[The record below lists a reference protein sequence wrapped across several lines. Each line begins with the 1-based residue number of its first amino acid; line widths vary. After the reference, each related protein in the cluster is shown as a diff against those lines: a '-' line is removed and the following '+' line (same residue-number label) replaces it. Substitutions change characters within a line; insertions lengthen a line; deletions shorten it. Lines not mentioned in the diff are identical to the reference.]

1 MSANFGELSVR
12 RICAGMRR
20 RRWSADGRL
29 LLALTLSLAEVVPL
43 VGSSTASAPTA
54 SFCAT
59 VVFVHIPKVPGIV
72 ER

>member
-1 MSANFGELSVR
+1 MSEFWRTLSQAF
-12 RICAGMRR
+12 IGAGMRR

-72 ER
+72 ES